1 MSVKKTTASLLSII
15 ICIALSFN
23 VFATSIPGK
32 DGFVSDAANVLSQST
47 EEQVAEIATVLKDS
61 CGVDLAVLTQR
72 SVEGSMKEFSTEVF
86 EHWGLNSRGALIV
99 LSIQDQSYYLIL
111 GTVAQQ
117 NFTQTDLNNMLLKD
131 MEPYFAEEN
140 YDAGVIALCET
151 LEKEMTEL
159 YYKEVEVSEAPT
171 EKREASGFVK
181 FLQGLVKFIL
191 ILAAMVALVMG
202 FIYVRGE
209 YLKIR
214 RIRHQRREE
223 ILTGTAPSSYV
234 PAENRA
240 ELEPEEVKP
249 EEKEESWFPSYNFDE
264 KFELDMDRDLSTPDD
279 PETKDYDIYRTHSS
293 TKYDFETFS
302 KRK

>member
-1 MSVKKTTASLLSII
+1 MSVKKIISSLLSII

-23 VFATSIPGK
+23 VLAVSIPVK
-32 DGFVSDAANVLSQST
+32 DGFVSDAANVLSQET
-47 EEQVAEIATVLKDS
+47 EEQVTETATVLKES

-72 SVEGSMKEFSTEVF
+72 SVEGSMKEYSTAVF
-86 EHWGLNSRGALIV
+86 ENWGLNSRGALVV
-99 LSIQDQSYYLIL
+99 LSIQDQNYYLIL
-111 GTVAQQ
+111 GSVAQQ
-117 NFTQTDLNNMLLKD
+117 NFTQTDINNMLLEY

-140 YDAGVIALCET
+140 YDAGVIALCDN
-151 LEKEMTEL
+151 LEKVMTEL
-159 YYKEVEVSEAPT
+159 YYEEVEVSEAPV
-171 EKREASGFVK
+171 EKKEASGFVK
-181 FLQGLVKFIL
+181 FLAGLVKFIL
-191 ILAAMVALVMG
+191 ILAAMVALVVG

-209 YLKIR
+209 YLKIS

-234 PAENRA
+234 PAEKRVDV
-240 ELEPEEVKP
+240 EPEEVKH

-264 KFELDMDRDLSTPDD
+264 NFELDMNRELSTPED
-279 PETKDYDIYRTHSS
+279 PETKEYDIYKTHSS